1 MKHPKPDRQRAT
13 GDREMNF
20 RIQMPLF
27 EIVAFLSVIGL
38 FSVLG

>member
-1 MKHPKPDRQRAT
+1 
-13 GDREMNF
+13 MNF